1 MELREALQLTP
12 PTPPALSLLV
22 RLALESDEDVCVGL
36 ARMQTAETLPH
47 IPFHEPAARKTFQ
60 RYLDTANP
68 TIFVCEDV
76 DRSVIG
82 FLVATMSS
90 YAFATGLCVNQEVI
104 YVRPDKRH
112 TRAAPSLIREFDAWA
127 DRLDAREVFTGI
139 SNGFKA
145 ERTTRLFERFGYQ
158 PVGTYLRR
166 IRRHG

>member
-1 MELREALQLTP
+1 MEEALQPAPLP
-12 PTPPALSLLV
+12 PPAPSLLV
-22 RLALESDEDVCVGL
+22 RLALETDEDACVEL

-47 IPFHEPAARKTFQ
+47 IPFHEPAARATFQ

-68 TIFVCEDV
+68 TIFVCEDFGRV
-76 DRSVIG
+76 VIG
-82 FLVATMSS
+82 FLVATMNP

-166 IRRHG
+166 IRFGQKV